1 MHKKY
6 TVRLS
11 DEARGLCQEIVKRLK
26 GTSEKVKR
34 AQRLLKADADG
45 PEWSDVKI
53 AEAYDCRVQ
62 TGETVRKR
70 LVTEGCEVALERTKR
85 STAPTPHKL
94 DGVAEAQLI
103 AMR

>member
-11 DEARGLCQEIVKRLK
+11 EEERGVCQEIVKRLK
-26 GTSEKVKR
+26 GTSDKVKR
-34 AQRLLKADADG
+34 AQMLLKADADR

-62 TGETVRKR
+62 TVETVRKR
-70 LVTEGCEVALERTKR
+70 LVTEGFAVALERQKR
-85 STAPTPHKL
+85 STAPTSHTL
-94 DGVAEAQLI
+94 DGVAEATLI